1 MHWLPFWKFKW
12 KGDSSDWKNGTL
24 CYNVTCI
31 HHPPSSVLLLYMWCL
46 GKFSPNSYVLCV
58 KFMHVQIVY
67 NIFQITD
74 NLVMP
79 MPHLTRFK
87 LWNNN
92 VQSLVLMYG
101 KIVIFMS
108 FLYWKSR
115 KKKCDQSWSVSIT
128 MWSNLLRL
136 SGNCMEIQQNEII
149 KMLQFLRQTLV
160 VCLGSTTVEWTDGQ
174 HQTF

>member
-1 MHWLPFWKFKW
+1 M
-12 KGDSSDWKNGTL
+12 
-24 CYNVTCI
+24 CEI
-31 HHPPSSVLLLYMWCL
+31 H
-46 GKFSPNSYVLCV
+46 G
-58 KFMHVQIVY
+58 QIVF

-108 FLYWKSR
+108 FLY
-115 KKKCDQSWSVSIT
+115 
-128 MWSNLLRL
+128 
-136 SGNCMEIQQNEII
+136 
-149 KMLQFLRQTLV
+149 
-160 VCLGSTTVEWTDGQ
+160 
-174 HQTF
+174 